1 MIKRILKLK
10 KDINYI
16 KNGYRTFIEFNFK
29 NIEESKIFDEKE
41 AQKIKDKIFKRYW
54 KYVRKNIICNKRT
67 TVKELNERKILTE
80 MDLEMAKLQ
89 IEFMRKLKDEQPI

>member
-16 KNGYRTFIEFNFK
+16 KNGYRTFIEFNF
-29 NIEESKIFDEKE
+29 
-41 AQKIKDKIFKRYW
+41 
-54 KYVRKNIICNKRT
+54 KNIICNKRT

-89 IEFMRKLKDEQPI
+89 IEFMRKLEDEQPI